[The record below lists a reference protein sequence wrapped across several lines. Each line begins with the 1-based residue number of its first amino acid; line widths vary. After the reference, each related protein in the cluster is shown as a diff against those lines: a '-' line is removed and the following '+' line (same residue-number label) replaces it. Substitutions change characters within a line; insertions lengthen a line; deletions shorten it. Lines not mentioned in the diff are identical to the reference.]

1 MGVEE
6 AEMASSK
13 KGIRMESET
22 MNSELTNDPVAKTSQ
37 EQESCLALQLTS
49 WVPLGHPPNSPEYS
63 LICKIKVRSIW

>member
-22 MNSELTNDPVAKTSQ
+22 MNSELTTDPVAKTSQ
-37 EQESCLALQLTS
+37 EQESCLVLQLTS
-49 WVPLGHPPNSPEYS
+49 
-63 LICKIKVRSIW
+63 